1 MIGTDHTFS
10 QLPLQEVVARPQV
23 GLEWPEVQRVLC
35 QPLLHLLG
43 LVRRCRVLMKD
54 VLCPIGHRVH
64 SLDDN
69 CLEDLKVFV
78 LVIRIVVLFE
88 EGHRTAFATNNTD
101 DH

>member
-1 MIGTDHTFS
+1 
-10 QLPLQEVVARPQV
+10 
-23 GLEWPEVQRVLC
+23 
-35 QPLLHLLG
+35 
-43 LVRRCRVLMKD
+43 MKD